1 MTGSQI
7 EEFILHMRQEL
18 FALHMCLE
26 LVAGRME
33 ACIRML
39 ESLQG
44 EIRSANPANL
54 QKSLF

>member
-18 FALHMCLE
+18 FALHMRLE

-44 EIRSANPANL
+44 EIRSASPANL